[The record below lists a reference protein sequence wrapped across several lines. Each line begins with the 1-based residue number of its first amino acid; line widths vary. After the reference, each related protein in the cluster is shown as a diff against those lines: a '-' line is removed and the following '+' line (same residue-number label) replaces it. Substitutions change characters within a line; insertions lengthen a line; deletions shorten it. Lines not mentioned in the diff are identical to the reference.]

1 MACCAPNECSTE
13 EEILNRFLND
23 LYERKIRLQKDEEEQ
38 CDIRNAVTEMVNNIS
53 TTVTAIDPKFRI
65 GRKLLVG
72 SASERTQIVQP
83 NEYDFQLVLEELSDA
98 IDPINVSDCVEKP
111 GCVHIPFKNDASKD
125 RWIDLLADE
134 KLVSTRGGKM
144 GAIQAGFRQQFH
156 KILQHATDLLK
167 KAHIEMKTGILLM
180 QNSTI
185 RKHGPAFTP
194 SFVWQRKASREKME
208 IFVDLCPVIRFT
220 GNLDKL
226 IRLQD
231 VTCETYFDYV
241 HKIGHVMLMPCTR
254 KLSCESG
261 LCFRVIFTPAEILL
275 IRDMSNHHRK
285 CYKLLKYILN
295 GILARTATVFHS
307 YALKTLVL
315 NHHYL
320 EKCEENQS
328 VSKCFMSLLRQIQGI
343 IEDSP
348 VSLLRYD
355 MRKHLP
361 NMFLNK
367 VSVWNHEQSILD
379 GDIQIRLKRLMKR
392 LKKIAS
398 MTEYDFQ
405 KCYIRSVN
413 CSNLNKVYIPIGF
426 ILYEAL
432 DHLFEKQ

>member
-1 MACCAPNECSTE
+1 MAKFEPSESSTE
-13 EEILNRFLND
+13 EENLNRFLND
-23 LYERKIRLQKDEEEQ
+23 LYERKLSLLQDEEEQ
-38 CDIRNAVTEMVNNIS
+38 RDIRDAVMEMVNKIA
-53 TTVTAIDPKFRI
+53 TTVTAADPKFRI

-72 SASERTQIVQP
+72 SASEGTQIVLP

-98 IDPINVSDCVEKP
+98 IDLTNVSNCLGKS
-111 GCVHIPFKNDASKD
+111 GCVHIQFKNDASKD
-125 RWIDLLADE
+125 RWIDLLADG
-134 KLVSTRGGKM
+134 KLVSTRGDKKCD
-144 GAIQAGFRQQFH
+144 IQAGSRQQFH
-156 KILQHATDLLK
+156 KVLQHATDSLK
-167 KAHIEMKTGILLM
+167 NAHIEMKTGILLM

-185 RKHGPAFTP
+185 KKHGPAFTP
-194 SFVWQRKASREKME
+194 SFVWQRRASREKME

-231 VTCETYFDYV
+231 ATCDTYFDYV
-241 HKIGHVMLMPCTR
+241 HKIGHVMLMPCT
-254 KLSCESG
+254 KKMSCESG
-261 LCFRVIFTPAEILL
+261 LCFRAIFTLAEILL
-275 IRDMSNHHRK
+275 IRDMSSHHRK

-328 VSKCFMSLLRQIQGI
+328 VSKCFMSLLKQIQGI

-348 VSLLRYD
+348 VSLLKYD

-379 GDIQIRLKRLMKR
+379 GDIQIRFRRLMKR
-392 LKKIAS
+392 LKKISS
-398 MTEYDFQ
+398 MTEYDFE

-413 CSNLNKVYIPIGF
+413 CTNLNKCYIPIGF

-432 DHLFEKQ
+432 DHIFEKQ